1 MALDE
6 LIAEHLE
13 KYHCGEC
20 RAVSSRELE
29 RVFDIRGPD
38 LRRVINRLRGE
49 GIPICRFDYGYYYAE
64 TEQELQ
70 RTIRQL
76 RSRIKKITY
85 AERGL
90 TKALH
95 KFIDTGQLALPMEG
109 GDRPFSMFSLPIT
122 DEDDGRYTMIH
133 EPQITDYTEG

>member
-1 MALDE
+1 MALDD

-38 LRRVINRLRGE
+38 LRRVMNRLRGE
-49 GIPICRFDYGYYYAE
+49 GIPICSFDYGYYYAE

-76 RSRIKKITY
+76 RSRIRKIAH

-90 TKALH
+90 TKALR
-95 KFIDTGQLALPMEG
+95 KFIDTGQLALPLEG
-109 GDRPFSMFSLPIT
+109 GDVP
-122 DEDDGRYTMIH
+122 
-133 EPQITDYTEG
+133 